1 MIFKKTLLSLLALA
15 LALPAFAQPPEDAEF
30 IQSTSLLSEVSQPL
44 SRAEAEAFF
53 NGPAKDQRIP
63 VIAAG
68 LIIMAGAKVW
78 NVITN
83 GRPSADLAS
92 AYASAIPGFQ
102 YNWDEAVG
110 WKKVTRK
117 YRFTME
123 NAIQGRAV
131 DIIYEVSFFH
141 GPIPIPG
148 AKPAR
153 NGHYIVNFVIKP
165 EAIDLK
171 WGWKVSLSALMSH
184 PMNIG
189 TSDEPVAMLGA
200 DLKWQYVKP
209 FTSEPKIGINTLTV
223 TGLGALEE
231 QAFSDGLN
239 ISPVPMGPATV
250 ETPELRWD

>member
-1 MIFKKTLLSLLALA
+1 MILKKILPALLSVFI
-15 LALPAFAQPPEDAEF
+15 ALPALAQPPADQEYAQRTE
-30 IQSTSLLSEVSQPL
+30 LLNEVSLPVSGPEL
-44 SRAEAEAFF
+44 SASLA
-53 NGPAKDQRIP
+53 PADKDRLP

-68 LIIMAGAKVW
+68 LIIMAGAKAW
-78 NVITN
+78 NVIVN

-102 YNWDEAVG
+102 YNWDDAVD

-123 NAIQGRAV
+123 NAIQGKAV
-131 DIIYEVSFFH
+131 DIVYEVSFFH

-148 AKPAR
+148 SSPAR
-153 NGHYIVNFVIKP
+153 SGHYIVNFVIKP
-165 EAIDLK
+165 ESIDLK

-189 TSDEPVAMLGA
+189 TSANPVAMLGA

-209 FTSEPKIGINTLTV
+209 FTSEPKIGINALTV
-223 TGLGALEE
+223 TGLGSLEE
-231 QAFSDGLN
+231 QAFGEGLN
-239 ISPVPMGPATV
+239 ITPLPQAPGA
-250 ETPELRWD
+250 PELPEIRWD

>member
-1 MIFKKTLLSLLALA
+1 MILKQTLFTLLSVF
-15 LALPAFAQPPEDAEF
+15 LALPALAQPQAE
-30 IQSTSLLSEVSQPL
+30 QEYTQRTELLGVTSRPLSGPEVSACL
-44 SRAEAEAFF
+44 A
-53 NGPAKDQRIP
+53 PADQDRIP

-68 LIIMAGAKVW
+68 LIIMAGAKAW
-78 NVITN
+78 NVIIN

-102 YNWDEAVG
+102 YNWDEAAG
-110 WKKVTRK
+110 WNEVTRK

-123 NAIQGRAV
+123 NSVQGKAV
-131 DIIYEVSFFH
+131 DIVYEVSFFH

-148 AKPAR
+148 SNPVR

-189 TSDEPVAMLGA
+189 TSADPVAMLGA

-209 FTSEPKIGINTLTV
+209 FTSEPKIGINALAV
-223 TGLGALEE
+223 TGLGSLEE
-231 QAFSDGLN
+231 QAFGESLN
-239 ISPVPMGPATV
+239 ITPLLPAPGA
-250 ETPELRWD
+250 PEIPKISWD